1 MSTRLGLVLI
11 LLHDA
16 AGIVTTKSEGVGEG
30 STHSALLSLVER
42 EVHVV
47 VNVFIAVVLIVV
59 DGGRDDVVLH

>member
-1 MSTRLGLVLI
+1 MSP
-11 LLHDA
+11 
-16 AGIVTTKSEGVGEG
+16 KSEGVGEG